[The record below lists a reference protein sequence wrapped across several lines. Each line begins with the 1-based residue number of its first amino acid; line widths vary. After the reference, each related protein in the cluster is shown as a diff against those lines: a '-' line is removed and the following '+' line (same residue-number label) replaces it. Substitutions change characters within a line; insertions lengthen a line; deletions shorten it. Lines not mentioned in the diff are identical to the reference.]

1 MMMMTNSKMK
11 MMMMMT
17 NQEETLKS
25 PARDSDFSFVPHS
38 RHAEQFAF
46 YKKKLFCKN
55 ELSRAES
62 TIFIATTINNQH
74 FLQMSA
80 PLCTGTCKSEK
91 NVDQSINQSITYLTN
106 EWHQLLMI
114 QIL

>member
-1 MMMMTNSKMK
+1 MMTNSKIK

-46 YKKKLFCKN
+46 YKKK
-55 ELSRAES
+55 
-62 TIFIATTINNQH
+62 I
-74 FLQMSA
+74 
-80 PLCTGTCKSEK
+80 
-91 NVDQSINQSITYLTN
+91 
-106 EWHQLLMI
+106 
-114 QIL
+114 IL

>member
-11 MMMMMT
+11 MMMMMMT

-46 YKKKLFCKN
+46 YKKKIILLKN

-62 TIFIATTINNQH
+62 TIFIAATINNQH

-80 PLCTGTCKSEK
+80 PQRIKSEK